1 VADIGDAGAR
11 LRQMNDVLDENDRMR
26 AERQR
31 MRDILGPIACGILS
45 VCLLWCLHRIAVVS
59 HRVDMAIM
67 VQQSQQSS
75 INRMLERDS
84 DLLLKI
90 GRLEQ
95 QIEGK

>member
-1 VADIGDAGAR
+1 MKDII
-11 LRQMNDVLDENDRMR
+11 V
-26 AERQR
+26 
-31 MRDILGPIACGILS
+31 PIVCGILS

-67 VQQSQQSS
+67 VQQSQQGS
-75 INRMLERDS
+75 INRAMERNA

>member
-1 VADIGDAGAR
+1 
-11 LRQMNDVLDENDRMR
+11 
-26 AERQR
+26 
-31 MRDILGPIACGILS
+31 MRDIIGPIACGVLS
-45 VCLLWCLHRIAVVS
+45 LCLLWCLRRIAVVS

-67 VQQSQQSS
+67 VQQSQQGS
-75 INRMLERDS
+75 INCMLERNA

>member
-1 VADIGDAGAR
+1 
-11 LRQMNDVLDENDRMR
+11 
-26 AERQR
+26 

-59 HRVDMAIM
+59 RRVDMAIM

-75 INRMLERDS
+75 INRMLERDA